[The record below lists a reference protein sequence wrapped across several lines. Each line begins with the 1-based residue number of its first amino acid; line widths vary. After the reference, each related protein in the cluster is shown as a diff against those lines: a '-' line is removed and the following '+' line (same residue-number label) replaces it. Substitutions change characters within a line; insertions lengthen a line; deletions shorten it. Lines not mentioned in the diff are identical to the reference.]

1 MNEMARAAPA
11 PAPVGTSDA
20 NEFQLPLPG
29 LFADLELGRGS
40 VRLNDDYLQSPS
52 LVKLQLLR
60 DWQAC
65 LARSRE
71 QALSQFAH
79 ELTADIPK
87 LQRGA
92 HVALVRS
99 TCEALR
105 IDVPTGF
112 DALTAQ
118 T

>member
-1 MNEMARAAPA
+1 MSEMARGDADPA
-11 PAPVGTSDA
+11 RAGTSDA
-20 NEFQLPLPG
+20 HEFQLPLPG

-40 VRLNDDYLQSPS
+40 VRLNDDYQHSSS

-60 DWQAC
+60 DWQGS
-65 LARSRE
+65 LARYRE
-71 QALSQFAH
+71 QALNQFAR
-79 ELTADIPK
+79 ELTADLPQ
-87 LQRGA
+87 LPGGER
-92 HVALVRS
+92 VALVRA

-105 IDVPTGF
+105 IDMPTGF

>member
-65 LARSRE
+65 LARYRE
-71 QALSQFAH
+71 QALGQFAR

-87 LQRGA
+87 PQGGERT
-92 HVALVRS
+92 ALVRS
-99 TCEALR
+99 SCEALR
-105 IDVPTGF
+105 IDLPAGF